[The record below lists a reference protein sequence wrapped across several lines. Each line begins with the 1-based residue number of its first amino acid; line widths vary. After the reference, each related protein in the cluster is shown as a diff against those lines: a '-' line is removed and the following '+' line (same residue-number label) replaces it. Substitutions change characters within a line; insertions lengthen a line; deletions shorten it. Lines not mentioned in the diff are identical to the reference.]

1 MIIGGGIIMN
11 TETKTLDPFW
21 KSAEELILNYICF
34 KSIDLENQIQSFDKK
49 TLSSVIISLQAN
61 ETISTNQANELRK
74 TFLSFA

>member
-1 MIIGGGIIMN
+1 MN

-34 KSIDLENQIQSFDKK
+34 KNIDLENQIKSFDKK
-49 TLSSVIISLQAN
+49 TLSSVIISLQAS

>member
-1 MIIGGGIIMN
+1 MN

-34 KSIDLENQIQSFDKK
+34 KNIDLENQIQSLDKK
-49 TLSSVIISLQAN
+49 TLSSVIISLQAS
-61 ETISTNQANELRK
+61 ETISINQANELRK

>member
-1 MIIGGGIIMN
+1 MN

-34 KSIDLENQIQSFDKK
+34 KNIDLENQIQSLDKK
-49 TLSSVIISLQAN
+49 TLSSVIISLQAS

>member
-1 MIIGGGIIMN
+1 MN
-11 TETKTLDPFW
+11 AETKTLDPFW

-49 TLSSVIISLQAN
+49 ILSSVIISLQVSEA
-61 ETISTNQANELRK
+61 ISTNQANELRK

>member
-34 KSIDLENQIQSFDKK
+34 KSIDLENQIQSLDKK
-49 TLSSVIISLQAN
+49 TLSSVIISLQAS

>member
-1 MIIGGGIIMN
+1 MN

-34 KSIDLENQIQSFDKK
+34 KNTDLENQIQSLDKK
-49 TLSSVIISLQAN
+49 TLSSVIISLQAS
-61 ETISTNQANELRK
+61 ETISINQANELRK

>member
-1 MIIGGGIIMN
+1 MGEIIMN

-34 KSIDLENQIQSFDKK
+34 KNIDLENQIQSLDKK
-49 TLSSVIISLQAN
+49 TLSSVIISLQAS